1 MNCENCETQLLD
13 LLYGEL
19 DATTASQ
26 VRAHLDGCASCRVAS
41 DKLVSARRIV
51 RQLPLESPP
60 ARVHAAIMA
69 RAQAHVRGE
78 VVVAAP
84 RGKAHAES
92 EEPQSA
98 VQRFMAWL
106 GGFVLGPQVAMAMVL
121 MLMVG
126 VGLYYLPGLRTSRN
140 VPGGAIVNADPGD
153 EAGPSAAIQ
162 PAEPLDLRLDTRT
175 NRLHSGTET
184 GAARSARAASAAD
197 EARQVVEGPLPE
209 QPAATLAALPATNE
223 ARAGEL
229 EAQGGEVIV
238 DGLGDDAP
246 GAELAL
252 APGEAFGVNVAGAER
267 SRAAGARPRDQQALA
282 FDVTSPASDAPAVA
296 AQRTAADTTTARAPR
311 EPLDEV
317 RLERE
322 QLAQAAPPPSPPRP
336 AASAPIAMAPPTTS
350 SAPGRA
356 PAAPARPS
364 AMAGGP
370 SASSVAAGGAS
381 ASAGMASSGGAS
393 PSANIAPQGQAQSP
407 LLAAAG
413 LHGVARNQARGSSL
427 REAISS
433 YESLLSRYPSYDR
446 ASEAMLELAELYRR
460 TGDLARAR
468 SWLGRAERAPA
479 YAARARQQLFR
490 IDEMDRA
497 RRAVPPA
504 AASTS
509 NSD

>member
-19 DATTASQ
+19 EATTAGQ
-26 VRAHLDGCASCRVAS
+26 VRAHLDGCASCRAAS
-41 DKLVSARRIV
+41 EKLGSARRIV

-78 VVVAAP
+78 VVVAPP

-92 EEPQSA
+92 EEPQSP

-184 GAARSARAASAAD
+184 VAARNTRTGDARD
-197 EARQVVEGPLPE
+197 EAQDVVEGPLPE
-209 QPAATLAALPATNE
+209 QFAATLAALPQTNE
-223 ARAGEL
+223 ARVGDL
-229 EAQGGEVIV
+229 EAQAGEVIV
-238 DGLGDDAP
+238 DGLNDASE

-252 APGEAFGVNVAGAER
+252 APGEAFGVDRTAAAR
-267 SRAAGARPRDQQALA
+267 PAGARARDQQALA
-282 FDVTSPASDAPAVA
+282 FDVASADSNSPAVGMQRNAPPTA
-296 AQRTAADTTTARAPR
+296 ARTAR
-311 EPLDEV
+311 EPIAEERSV
-317 RLERE
+317 RE
-322 QLAQAAPPPSPPRP
+322 QLAQAEPPPAPPRP
-336 AASAPIAMAPPTTS
+336 TVSAPIAMAPPTTPS
-350 SAPGRA
+350 ASAPAPSAPSRA
-356 PAAPARPS
+356 AAPGRPS

-370 SASSVAAGGAS
+370 RASGGGS
-381 ASAGMASSGGAS
+381 ESAGMASGVGSSAS
-393 PSANIAPQGQAQSP
+393 APASTAPQGQAQSP

-413 LHGVARNQARGSSL
+413 LHGVARNQARTSSL
-427 REAISS
+427 REAISG
-433 YESLLSRYPSYDR
+433 YESLISRYPGYDR
-446 ASEAMLELAELYRR
+446 ATEAMLELAELYRR

-468 SWLGRAERAPA
+468 SWLSRAERAPA
-479 YAARARQQLFR
+479 YAARARQQRFR
-490 IDEMDRA
+490 VDEMDRA
-497 RRAVPPA
+497 RRAVPA

-509 NSD
+509 SD